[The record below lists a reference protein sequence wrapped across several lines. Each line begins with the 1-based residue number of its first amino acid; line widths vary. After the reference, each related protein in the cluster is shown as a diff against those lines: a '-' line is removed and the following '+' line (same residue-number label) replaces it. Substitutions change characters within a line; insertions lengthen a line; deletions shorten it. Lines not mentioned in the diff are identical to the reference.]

1 MFWRETHFHDTTYH
15 LSSEATDTDG
25 TRRKLLFM
33 TTMVSILLIAIA
45 LVADT
50 INRTSSFFLLIMM
63 TMVMVPF
70 IEFPAVGAATF
81 IAATYPNNVLT
92 PTPTPQHHE
101 YYGKTLFEHRHHR
114 LHSSYIPTKFA
125 SYTAFASPA
134 TRRGSSTSIELVRGG
149 SIDETIT
156 TSKNIVSGRS
166 NSINNHNRSSTT
178 ALFAFPQIPWFSFPN
193 KENNNPDNYDNTL
206 NEFGELL
213 VQGDQAQKRNQNK
226 PKYQPSNNSN
236 LTNEAESTMH
246 RAVKMMEEHRR
257 SQEAA
262 ERTSA
267 IMEDLASMTVVG
279 RSKAGPSSSGGGGGG
294 ILGFGDDDAKNRGG
308 GVKVTFNGQQRPISV
323 NVDSKFLSSLMILSA
338 SATPPTT
345 SSSTKSSSSSSSST
359 TTSSTATITSAT
371 EELNQAILDAMQDG
385 YEKSGKIME
394 DKLKGLYDQLGLPK
408 RDEK

>member
-1 MFWRETHFHDTTYH
+1 M
-15 LSSEATDTDG
+15 
-25 TRRKLLFM
+25 
-33 TTMVSILLIAIA
+33 
-45 LVADT
+45 VADT

-63 TMVMVPF
+63 TMLFMSVVMVPF
-70 IEFPAVGAATF
+70 IEFPAVGA
-81 IAATYPNNVLT
+81 YPNNVLT

-101 YYGKTLFEHRHHR
+101 YYRKTLFEHHHHR

-125 SYTAFASPA
+125 SYTVFASPA

-149 SIDETIT
+149 SIDDTIT

-166 NSINNHNRSSTT
+166 NSINNHNRSTTTT

-193 KENNNPDNYDNTL
+193 KENNNPDNYNDNTL

-226 PKYQPSNNSN
+226 PKYQPSNHSN

-267 IMEDLASMTVVG
+267 IMDELASMTVVG
-279 RSKAGPSSSGGGGGG
+279 RSKAGPSSSGGGGGGGGGG

-323 NVDSKFLSSLMILSA
+323 NVDSKFLSSLMMMSA
-338 SATPPTT
+338 SASSPPPAV
-345 SSSTKSSSSSSSST
+345 STKSSSSSSSSST
-359 TTSSTATITSAT
+359 TTAPTSTITTTSAT
-371 EELNQAILDAMQDG
+371 EELNQAIIDAMQDG
-385 YEKSGKIME
+385 YEKSGKLME
-394 DKLKGLYDQLGLPK
+394 EKLKGLYDQLGLPK

>member
-1 MFWRETHFHDTTYH
+1 
-15 LSSEATDTDG
+15 
-25 TRRKLLFM
+25 
-33 TTMVSILLIAIA
+33 
-45 LVADT
+45 
-50 INRTSSFFLLIMM
+50 MM
-63 TMVMVPF
+63 TMLFMSVVMVPF
-70 IEFPAVGAATF
+70 IEFPAVGA
-81 IAATYPNNVLT
+81 YPNNVLT

-101 YYGKTLFEHRHHR
+101 YYRKTLFEHHHHR

-125 SYTAFASPA
+125 SYTVFASPA

-149 SIDETIT
+149 SIDDTIT
-156 TSKNIVSGRS
+156 TSKNNIVSGRS
-166 NSINNHNRSSTT
+166 NSINNHNRSTTT

-193 KENNNPDNYDNTL
+193 KENNNQDNYNDNTL

-267 IMEDLASMTVVG
+267 IMDELASMTVVG
-279 RSKAGPSSSGGGGGG
+279 RSKAGPTSSGGGGGG

-338 SATPPTT
+338 SATLPTT
-345 SSSTKSSSSSSSST
+345 SSSTKSSSSSSSFT

-385 YEKSGKIME
+385 YEKSGKLME
-394 DKLKGLYDQLGLPK
+394 EKLKGLYDQLGLPK

>member
-1 MFWRETHFHDTTYH
+1 M
-15 LSSEATDTDG
+15 
-25 TRRKLLFM
+25 
-33 TTMVSILLIAIA
+33 
-45 LVADT
+45 
-50 INRTSSFFLLIMM
+50 
-63 TMVMVPF
+63 
-70 IEFPAVGAATF
+70 
-81 IAATYPNNVLT
+81 
-92 PTPTPQHHE
+92 
-101 YYGKTLFEHRHHR
+101 
-114 LHSSYIPTKFA
+114 
-125 SYTAFASPA
+125 
-134 TRRGSSTSIELVRGG
+134 
-149 SIDETIT
+149 
-156 TSKNIVSGRS
+156 
-166 NSINNHNRSSTT
+166 
-178 ALFAFPQIPWFSFPN
+178 
-193 KENNNPDNYDNTL
+193 
-206 NEFGELL
+206 
-213 VQGDQAQKRNQNK
+213 QGDQAQKRNQNK

-359 TTSSTATITSAT
+359 TPSSTATITSAT